1 MIENINSMPLFST
14 LLLLTDIKFST
25 YRKKA
30 IDFTLAIFTISSTN
44 LLKRNTT
51 NNKNKTYKKGH
62 DIRLV
67 HNTLNIRRL
76 ELTLKIVLA
85 LIVLVEGG
93 TGKEI
98 NFLRSTTHL
107 HVLPATR

>member
-1 MIENINSMPLFST
+1 MIENIYRMPLFFT

-44 LLKRNTT
+44 LLKRSVA
-51 NNKNKTYKKGH
+51 NNKNKTYSKGH

-76 ELTLKIVLA
+76 KLTHPQISFSTDRDCGRRNR
-85 LIVLVEGG
+85 EG
-93 TGKEI
+93 
-98 NFLRSTTHL
+98 N
-107 HVLPATR
+107 

>member
-1 MIENINSMPLFST
+1 MIENINSMPLFFT

-44 LLKRNTT
+44 LLKRSMT
-51 NNKNKTYKKGH
+51 NNKNKTYKKEH

-76 ELTLKIVLA
+76 ELTYSQISVNTDRDCGRRNR
-85 LIVLVEGG
+85 EG
-93 TGKEI
+93 
-98 NFLRSTTHL
+98 S
-107 HVLPATR
+107 

>member
-1 MIENINSMPLFST
+1 MIENINSMPLFFT

-44 LLKRNTT
+44 LLKRSMT
-51 NNKNKTYKKGH
+51 NSKNKTYKEGH
-62 DIRLV
+62 DIRLI

-76 ELTLKIVLA
+76 ELTYSQISFSTDRDCGRRNR
-85 LIVLVEGG
+85 EG
-93 TGKEI
+93 
-98 NFLRSTTHL
+98 N
-107 HVLPATR
+107 